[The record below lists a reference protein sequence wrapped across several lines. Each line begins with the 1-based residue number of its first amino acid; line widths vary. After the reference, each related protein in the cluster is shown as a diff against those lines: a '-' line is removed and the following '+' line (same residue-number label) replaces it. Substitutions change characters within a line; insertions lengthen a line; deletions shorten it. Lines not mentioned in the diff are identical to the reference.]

1 MHGIMGYALSLYASS
16 MNKLPF
22 QKGEF
27 DLIWS
32 EGFIANIGFEKGL
45 KCNKGIYVVLP
56 LD

>member
-1 MHGIMGYALSLYASS
+1 MHGIMGYALALYASS